1 MIQVENKIK
10 NLPKKKKISLFVFVT
25 FCFLFIVFLC
35 FLAETVEDLSKR
47 RLIIL
52 ISCVPFIVF
61 FIVDF
66 ILMIL
71 PDKELIVSK
80 IKPLYFYLEDYGYS
94 YSEFYNNKKS
104 KTLEIYYTNPTL
116 LDICFVASL
125 KDKCHWSY
133 ILSSDK
139 KSYIGIDAI
148 YKALKNQNKIEDEIT
163 VREILEFIISA
174 MQEDKI
180 HVEQI
185 ISLIHQYN
193 IMGIN
198 PFGENETSYF

>member
-1 MIQVENKIK
+1 MN
-10 NLPKKKKISLFVFVT
+10 
-25 FCFLFIVFLC
+25 
-35 FLAETVEDLSKR
+35 
-47 RLIIL
+47 LIIRKA
-52 ISCVPFIVF
+52 IVSDWEF
-61 FIVDF
+61 V
-66 ILMIL
+66 
-71 PDKELIVSK
+71 KEL
-80 IKPLYFYLEDYGYS
+80 
-94 YSEFYNNKKS
+94 
-104 KTLEIYYTNPTL
+104 L

-125 KDKCHWSY
+125 KDKCHWPY

-148 YKALKNQNKIEDEIT
+148 YKALKNQNRIEDEIT